1 MSAKVTGSMMASS
14 PPFAMQIARILSAP
28 LSSPTPRVVRMTRS
42 LSEKLVDH
50 TARAYATSALGGEA
64 AAKRVRAIMAGA
76 EVRAA
81 YWFH

>member
-14 PPFAMQIARILSAP
+14 PPFAKQIARILSAP

-50 TARAYATSALGGEA
+50 TALAYATSALLGGEA
-64 AAKRVRAIMAGA
+64 AAKRVRAIMAGDA
-76 EVRAA
+76 SRG
-81 YWFH
+81 FS